1 MKNNLYTSYL
11 NIQKL
16 LELTPNTTEYTLLR
30 QSMMEDELDVVKQ
43 IKKKQWMLDRLS
55 ENLGDQPAKQ
65 ITCALCRII
74 GQHNKF
80 ISRLSRT
87 GQPLRLIKNIMCM

>member
-1 MKNNLYTSYL
+1 
-11 NIQKL
+11 
-16 LELTPNTTEYTLLR
+16 
-30 QSMMEDELDVVKQ
+30 
-43 IKKKQWMLDRLS
+43 MLDRLS

-74 GQHNKF
+74 GQHNKL

-87 GQPLRLIKNIMCM
+87 GQPLRLINYIMCM